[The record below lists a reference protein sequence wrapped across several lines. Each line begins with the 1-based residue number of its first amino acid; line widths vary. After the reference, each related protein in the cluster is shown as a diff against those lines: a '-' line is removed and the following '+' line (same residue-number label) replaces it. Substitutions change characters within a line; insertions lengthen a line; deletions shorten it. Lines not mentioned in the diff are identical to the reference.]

1 MEIEIYQLL
10 HDNWLLLLF
19 LVIGLGYLVGN
30 IRIAGTPVGPT
41 IGVLL
46 AGLLFG
52 HYGLTVSPAVG
63 SFGFALFIFSVGIQA
78 GPSFFSAFSSCA
90 VASSALG
97 VASSLGI
104 RRASPGQKMATF
116 LLMAP
121 DGIRS
126 GPLESAF
133 GRHHVA
139 SDAAAADLQRAGRA
153 ERVLGGVEL
162 VGVLVLQPTEHLLH
176 DGVGSTAKFDVVVH
190 AVLCSRRRQSR

>member
-63 SFGFALFIFSVGIQA
+63 SFGFALFIFSIGLQA
-78 GPSFFSAFSSCA
+78 GPSFFSAFREDGPKYIA
-90 VASSALG
+90 LAALVATTG
-97 VASSLGI
+97 
-104 RRASPGQKMATF
+104 F
-116 LLMAP
+116 LLAWSVSRLLGFENGFDAGLLAGALTSTP
-121 DGIRS
+121 TLAGAQDAVRS
-126 GPLESAF
+126 GL
-133 GRHHVA
+133 
-139 SDAAAADLQRAGRA
+139 
-153 ERVLGGVEL
+153 
-162 VGVLVLQPTEHLLH
+162 
-176 DGVGSTAKFDVVVH
+176 
-190 AVLCSRRRQSR
+190 AVLPPEVSAVTHSE